1 MINRM
6 IGVLRLSP
14 KTFEEI
20 GYSDTAFNQAATI
33 VASVALLSAF
43 SNGFLARG
51 VGAQFRTGYF
61 LTTLAWTFISW
72 YLWAALSYFVGT
84 LLFGGKAGLSEMLRV
99 IGFAFTPQ
107 VLVVVP
113 CAGWLVGMLW
123 SLVAGFIGA
132 RQALNLDNLPAAL
145 TILVGFALNVAGGL
159 LLGFLVGKA
168 FTFTGF

>member
-6 IGVLRLSP
+6 IGVLRLTP

-33 VASVALLSAF
+33 VASVALLSAY

-51 VGAQFRTGYF
+51 IGAQFRTGYF
-61 LTTLAWTFISW
+61 LTTVAWTFISW
-72 YLWAALSYFVGT
+72 YLWAALSYFAGR
-84 LLFGGKAGLSEMLRV
+84 LLFGGKAGLSQMLRV

-107 VLVVVP
+107 VLVIIP
-113 CAGWLVGMLW
+113 GTGWLVGMLW

-132 RQALNLDNLPAAL
+132 RQVLKLDKLPAAL
-145 TILVGFALNVAGGL
+145 TILIGFALNVAGGL
-159 LLGFLVGKA
+159 LIGYLVGKA
-168 FTFTGF
+168 IPFTGL

>member
-33 VASVALLSAF
+33 VGSVALLSAF

-72 YLWAALSYFVGT
+72 YLWAALSYLVGT
-84 LLFGGKAGLSEMLRV
+84 LLFGGKAELTGILRV
-99 IGFAFTPQ
+99 TGFAFTPQ

-132 RQALNLDNLPAAL
+132 RQVLKLDNLPAAL
-145 TILVGFALNVAGGL
+145 TILIGFALNVAGGL
-159 LLGFLVGKA
+159 LIGYLVGKA
-168 FTFTGF
+168 IPFAGL